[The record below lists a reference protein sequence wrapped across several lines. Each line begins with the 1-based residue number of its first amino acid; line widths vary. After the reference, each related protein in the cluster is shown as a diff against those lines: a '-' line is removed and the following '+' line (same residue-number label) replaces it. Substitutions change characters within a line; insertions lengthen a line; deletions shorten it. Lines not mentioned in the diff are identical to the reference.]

1 MKTQAAVLFEIN
13 QPLRIVDLE
22 IPKLKRGQVLV
33 DIAYSGICHS
43 QLNEIKGLKGEDKY
57 LPHTL
62 GHEGSGIVLEV
73 GQDVAKV
80 CLGDHVVLTWIKGDG
95 SNIPSSV
102 YQSTEGSINSGAI
115 SVFLQKAVI
124 SENRLIP
131 ISKNMPLKEAA
142 LLGCAIPTGAGI
154 VLNNAKIKAG
164 QSVAVFGVGGIGLSA
179 VMAAVAINA
188 KTIISIDVVDHKLQL
203 AKQLGATHLIN
214 SSNDD
219 PLKKI
224 MDITCEEGV
233 DFSIEAAGKK
243 DTMEKAFQSV
253 RNGGGKCIIA
263 GNLPNEEKISLD
275 PMDLIK
281 GKNIVGT
288 WGGEANPDKNIPK
301 YVQWYQSGKMKL
313 DKMITHEYKLKDIN
327 RVFDDLENGKV
338 GRAIINTFD

>member
-1 MKTQAAVLFEIN
+1 
-13 QPLRIVDLE
+13 
-22 IPKLKRGQVLV
+22 
-33 DIAYSGICHS
+33 
-43 QLNEIKGLKGEDKY
+43 
-57 LPHTL
+57 
-62 GHEGSGIVLEV
+62 
-73 GQDVAKV
+73 
-80 CLGDHVVLTWIKGDG
+80 
-95 SNIPSSV
+95 
-102 YQSTEGSINSGAI
+102 
-115 SVFLQKAVI
+115 
-124 SENRLIP
+124 
-131 ISKNMPLKEAA
+131 
-142 LLGCAIPTGAGI
+142 I
-154 VLNNAKIKAG
+154 VLNNAKVKAG

-219 PLKKI
+219 PLTKI

-233 DFSIEAAGKK
+233 DCSIEAAGKK

-263 GNLPNEEKISLD
+263 GNLPNEEKISLN
-275 PMDLIK
+275 PMNLIK

-301 YVQWYQSGKMKL
+301 YVQWHQSGKMKL

-327 RVFDDLENGKV
+327 RGFDDLENGKV
-338 GRAIINTFD
+338 GRAIINTID